1 MASTRSRALAV
12 LAVAG
17 IALTSCND
25 DGRTLEPTSATM
37 PPPEIPTTEPAEEII
52 GLRVTSPD
60 VVEGAVLDPEF
71 TCDGAGA
78 APELVFSGAPLA
90 AAELAVVVVDLDA
103 SDRVHLIISGL
114 PSTTAR
120 LDVDQPPEGALLGRS
135 DGDILGWEA
144 PCPRPDTGAHRYE
157 VRLYAMAEPVGL
169 APGLPGNEAVDLLE
183 GAAIDVA
190 RLQFTYT
197 AATTG

>member
-12 LAVAG
+12 LAVAS
-17 IALTSCND
+17 IALTACND
-25 DGRTLEPTSATM
+25 DGRTLAPTSATM
-37 PPPEIPTTEPAEEII
+37 PPPETTTTEPAGEVV

-60 VVEGAVLDPEF
+60 VVEGAALDQAF
-71 TCDGAGA
+71 TCDGGGA
-78 APELVFSGAPLA
+78 APELVLSGAPVA

-103 SDRVHLIISGL
+103 SDRVHLVVSGL

-120 LDVDQPPEGALLGRS
+120 LDVDQLPEGALLGRT
-135 DGDILGWEA
+135 DGDVVGWEP
-144 PCPRPDTGAHRYE
+144 PCPPPDDAAHRYE

-169 APGLPGNEAVDLLE
+169 APGLAGRDAVDLLE

-190 RLQFTYT
+190 RLQFTYA
-197 AATTG
+197 AATG